1 MQESDRSVPVIVP
14 MMDIGCVLVLMPD
27 LEMRMKMCVL
37 DRIID
42 ILIFVGMTV
51 MLIVVTVAVLVG
63 D

>member
-1 MQESDRSVPVIVP
+1 MPVIVP